1 MDKIDYLSWPRR
13 EIFEFFSPMSD
24 PFYSLT
30 FNLDVTRLY
39 DFVRPR
45 GLSFYYSL
53 VWLCTKAVNSVS
65 AFGYALDGGEVVSL
79 GDRMPSFTDIKKGSE
94 LFYIVTLQMED
105 SLERFCA
112 AAAKKSREQTGFIDP
127 AGGEKAVI
135 FFSCVPWVE
144 LTSFENERDMDR
156 DDAIPRISWGKYREE
171 NGRKTL
177 GLSVELNHRFVDGVH
192 VGMFAKELER
202 LMSAL

>member
-1 MDKIDYLSWPRR
+1 M
-13 EIFEFFSPMSD
+13 
-24 PFYSLT
+24 
-30 FNLDVTRLY
+30 
-39 DFVRPR
+39 
-45 GLSFYYSL
+45 
-53 VWLCTKAVNSVS
+53 
-65 AFGYALDGGEVVSL
+65 
-79 GDRMPSFTDIKKGSE
+79 
-94 LFYIVTLQMED
+94 
-105 SLERFCA
+105 
-112 AAAKKSREQTGFIDP
+112 
-127 AGGEKAVI
+127 I